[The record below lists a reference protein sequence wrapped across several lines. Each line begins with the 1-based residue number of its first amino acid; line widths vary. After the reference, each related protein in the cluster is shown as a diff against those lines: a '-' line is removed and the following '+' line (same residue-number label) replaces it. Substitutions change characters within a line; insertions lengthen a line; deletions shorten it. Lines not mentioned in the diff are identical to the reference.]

1 MGKPP
6 LMSAIDVI
14 RTKLAEAGIPEPPVP
29 KQEKPDVVAFVD
41 VNACIA
47 CGLCVSYCP
56 ADCIEVLPPGTVPGR
71 DPQPVQVRYPECVGC
86 HLCVEVC
93 AHMAEAQAVRSYDAN
108 LIEQV
113 LGTEITGEAA
123 PAGQTPE
130 AGDEYWAEGGGFH
143 HMGEGSQITD
153 RLSDDD
159 RAILASE
166 RPTARG
172 AG

>member
-1 MGKPP
+1 
-6 LMSAIDVI
+6 MSAIDVI
-14 RTKLAEAGIPEPPVP
+14 RAKLAEAGIAEPRVP

-47 CGLCVSYCP
+47 CGLCVQHCP
-56 ADCIEVLPPGTVPGR
+56 TQCIEVLPPGTVPDR
-71 DPQPVQVRYPECVGC
+71 APQPVQARYPECVGC
-86 HLCVEVC
+86 HICVEVC
-93 AHMAEAQAVRSYDAN
+93 THIAEAHAIRSYDAN

-113 LGTEITGEAA
+113 LGTEITAEAA
-123 PAGQTPE
+123 PAGHTPE

-143 HMGEGSQITD
+143 HMGEGTQIGD
-153 RLSDDD
+153 RLTDDD

-166 RPTARG
+166 RPAGSG